1 MTRKEVWEQAS
12 KQHGIA
18 SVMDRE
24 CDSYIFKGIKIM
36 KCDGLYR
43 IFNTK
48 MKGDFYQEI
57 TEDQYEMFETYGFE
71 YGVYNVMTDNLQD
84 SLKRITNKIQIEVG
98 PRRKGDIEHSIAN
111 VSKFKKNFNWKPKF
125 DDLKTILATALDW
138 EKKI

>member
-24 CDSYIFKGIKIM
+24 CDSYIYKGIKIM

-57 TEDQYEMFETYGFE
+57 TEDQYEMFESSCSFQWYCIRNRLCET
-71 YGVYNVMTDNLQD
+71 
-84 SLKRITNKIQIEVG
+84 R
-98 PRRKGDIEHSIAN
+98 SIN
-111 VSKFKKNFNWKPKF
+111 STPFHMFHQW
-125 DDLKTILATALDW
+125 
-138 EKKI
+138 